1 MPDAE
6 ALRRLSKHLVDTR
19 APMTPRVAF
28 PGCPRASD
36 LDVLSAPAGSLSEAD
51 VAALCELRED
61 LAAIC
66 ERARARGIRITVD
79 AEHRYVAVRCVGV
92 CVAHSFWGRSWY
104 QVCSSVRRSRWG

>member
-1 MPDAE
+1 MVPDAE

-19 APMTPRVAF
+19 APTTPRVAF

-36 LDVLSAPAGSLSEAD
+36 LNVLSARAPAAGSLSEAD

-79 AEHRYVAVRCVGV
+79 AEHRYVAVCCVGV
-92 CVAHSFWGRSWY
+92 CVADFLGGEVGTR
-104 QVCSSVRRSRWG
+104 

>member
-19 APMTPRVAF
+19 APTTPRVAF

-36 LDVLSAPAGSLSEAD
+36 LDVLSARAPAGSLSEAD
-51 VAALCELRED
+51 VAALCELREE

-79 AEHRYVAVRCVGV
+79 AEHRYVVVCVGV
-92 CVAHSFWGRSWY
+92 CVANLSWGEVGTR
-104 QVCSSVRRSRWG
+104 